1 MSIFTNWT
9 DDHTHKFN
17 KDILCVHHSLEA
29 TGLFTDA
36 ALAEMLDN
44 HPDAMLDVC
53 TMGKDKKYPNK
64 FRTGDF
70 RGCDGKSL
78 IEMVKEGKLY
88 INARRAMNL
97 HPQYNK
103 VLQQMYGELAAKT
116 GNREFNANG
125 GILISSP
132 IAKVPYHTDRQ
143 HVVLWHIRGTKRVYV
158 YPMTNKF
165 MSDASYEAAATS
177 TLLDDI
183 PYEDEFDE
191 HAKVLTLTGGEMA
204 CWQLNQ
210 PHRVVNETFCVSIA
224 SEYSNRESAL
234 KNSAMFA
241 QAAMRSTF
249 GSKPVWQDT
258 ATSIR
263 LAKAVAGKVLK
274 TTGLYKT
281 RNTQDFVTFKVD
293 KSVPGYIVDID
304 PVPRDF

>member
-1 MSIFTNWT
+1 MSVFTNWT
-9 DDHTHKFN
+9 DEHTRKFHN
-17 KDILCVHHSLEA
+17 DIVCVNHNLET
-29 TGLFTDA
+29 TGLFTDT

-44 HPDAMLDVC
+44 HPNNMLDVC
-53 TMGKDKKYPNK
+53 TMGNDAKYPNQ

-103 VLQQMYGELAAKT
+103 VLQKMYGELSAKT
-116 GNREFNANG
+116 GNKEFNANG

-132 IAKVPYHTDRQ
+132 IAKVPYHTDCQ

-158 YPMTNKF
+158 YPVTQEF
-165 MSDASYEAAATS
+165 IPDSAYEATATNMFF
-177 TLLDDI
+177 DDL
-183 PYEDEFDE
+183 PYKDAFDD
-191 HAKVLTLTGGEMA
+191 HAEVLTLTGGEMA

-224 SEYSNRESAL
+224 SEYSSRDSAL
-234 KNSAMFA
+234 KNSAMYA

-249 GSKPVWQDT
+249 GSRPVWKDT
-258 ATSIR
+258 VPSIR
-263 LAKAVAGKVLK
+263 FAKAIAGKVLK
-274 TTGLYKT
+274 KTGLYKAK
-281 RNTQDFVTFKVD
+281 NAPDYVTFKVD
-293 KSVPGYIVDID
+293 KTAPGYIVDIE
-304 PVPRDF
+304 PVVRDF

>member
-1 MSIFTNWT
+1 MSVLKNWT
-9 DDHTHKFN
+9 DTHTKNFN
-17 KDILCVHHSLEA
+17 KDIVCVNHNLES
-29 TGLFTDA
+29 TGLFTDD

-44 HPDAMLDVC
+44 HPDNMLDVC
-53 TMGKDKKYPNK
+53 TMSKDKMYPNK

-97 HPQYNK
+97 HPEYNK
-103 VLQQMYGELAAKT
+103 ILQKMYDELSEKT
-116 GNREFNANG
+116 GNKEFNANG

-158 YPMTNKF
+158 YPMTSKF
-165 MSDASYEAAATS
+165 MSDTSYEAVVTS
-177 TLLDDI
+177 TLFDDL
-183 PYEDEFDE
+183 PYKDAFDD
-191 HAKVLTLTGGEMA
+191 AATVLTLKGGEMA

-241 QAAMRSTF
+241 QAAMRSKF

-258 ATSIR
+258 APSIR

-274 TTGLYKT
+274 KSGIYKT
-281 RNTQDFVTFKVD
+281 RTTPDFVTFKVD
-293 KSVPGYIVDID
+293 KSAPGYIVDID

>member
-1 MSIFTNWT
+1 MSVFTNWT
-9 DDHTHKFN
+9 DEHTRKFHN
-17 KDILCVHHSLEA
+17 DIIYVNHNLES
-29 TGLFTDA
+29 TGLFTDV

-44 HPDAMLDVC
+44 HPDNMLDVC
-53 TMGKDKKYPNK
+53 TMGTDSMYPNQ

-78 IEMVKEGKLY
+78 IEMVKAGKLY

-97 HPQYNK
+97 HPEYNE
-103 VLQQMYGELAAKT
+103 VLKKMYGELSEKT
-116 GNREFNANG
+116 GNKGFNANG

-158 YPMTNKF
+158 YPMTDKF
-165 MSDASYEAAATS
+165 ISDASYEAVVTS
-177 TLLDDI
+177 TLLDDL
-183 PYEDEFDE
+183 PYEVAFDE
-191 HAKVLTLTGGEMA
+191 HASVLTLNGGEMA

-241 QAAMRSTF
+241 QAAMRSKF
-249 GSKPVWQDT
+249 GSTPVWQDT
-258 ATSIR
+258 VPSIR

-274 TTGLYKT
+274 KSGLYKGRT
-281 RNTQDFVTFKVD
+281 TPDFVTFKVD